1 MITITTSIQH
11 YTAGSN
17 TRKRKKRYKDYKRA
31 NETIIIHE
39 WYDCTGRK
47 SKGIHRKLIR
57 ISEFSSHWIQDEKY
71 QNQLYFYT
79 TENKN
84 FKIIPM
90 IAFKY

>member
-57 ISEFSSHWIQDEKY
+57 ISEFSKVTEYKMKNTKINCIFIQ
-71 QNQLYFYT
+71 Q
-79 TENKN
+79 
-84 FKIIPM
+84 KIKIL
-90 IAFKY
+90 K